1 MGSSTPT
8 INVMKPR
15 VYVETSVIS
24 YLTARSS
31 RDLIVAAHQE
41 LTRDWWRNAA
51 EHFDLVISEFVHDEA
66 SQGDTGAAADRLA
79 VLQELV
85 EITVDERC
93 RDLAQRLLQGGAL
106 PTQALYDALH
116 VAVCAIHRVD
126 ILVTWN
132 CKHIANVTM
141 YGLMEEICK
150 EAGHK
155 APRICTPVE
164 LWGM

>member
-1 MGSSTPT
+1 
-8 INVMKPR
+8 MKPR

-24 YLTARSS
+24 YLTARPS

-41 LTRDWWRNAA
+41 LTREWWQSASEN
-51 EHFDLVISEFVHDEA
+51 FDLLISEFVYEEA
-66 SQGDTGAAADRLA
+66 ARGDAVAAKERLSLLESLSEISVDDRC
-79 VLQELV
+79 QELA
-85 EITVDERC
+85 
-93 RDLAQRLLQGGAL
+93 LALLTRGAL
-106 PTQALYDALH
+106 PRHALYDALH
-116 VAVCAIHRVD
+116 VAVCAINQVD

-141 YGLMEEICK
+141 YNLFDEVCRQ
-150 EAGHK
+150 AGYV